1 MMTKNTVLMFWVNI
15 YASKYTKK
23 NLKKILHILCFIRY
37 VTIVSKRFAYSTHRV
52 LKFKKLALANK
63 WCKIA
68 NLMLSATID
77 LGGTEC
83 K

>member
-1 MMTKNTVLMFWVNI
+1 MMTENVVFCFRSTC
-15 YASKYTKK
+15 AAKYTNKTFLQK
-23 NLKKILHILCFIRY
+23 NLHIICFIRY

>member
-1 MMTKNTVLMFWVNI
+1 MISESVVIFLGQLVLQNTRIKTFLQ
-15 YASKYTKK
+15 K
-23 NLKKILHILCFIRY
+23 NLHIFCFIRY

>member
-1 MMTKNTVLMFWVNI
+1 MISESVVFFLGQLVLQNTRIKTFLQKN
-15 YASKYTKK
+15 
-23 NLKKILHILCFIRY
+23 LHILCFVRY

>member
-1 MMTKNTVLMFWVNI
+1 MISESVVFFLGQLVLQNTRIKTFLQ
-15 YASKYTKK
+15 K
-23 NLKKILHILCFIRY
+23 NLHIICFIRY